1 MGEDRAEETSKRV
14 RDSVK
19 NAIDKIT
26 GTRRIRSDDA
36 APPFGGVD
44 TTGNVTDQPNPVS
57 EPRQ

>member
-26 GTRRIRSDDA
+26 GTRRITSDDA
-36 APPFGGVD
+36 APPSGAD
-44 TTGNVTDQPNPVS
+44 TTGNVTDQPKPVS
-57 EPRQ
+57 EPHQ